1 MYEGLFK
8 GIRDADEVSP
18 LVDAVG
24 PGLRPRPHGQVV
36 EQVAVVVIRVG
47 HPKAAFSVPPC
58 HERTVCI
65 QINGGGSS
73 GGKLE
78 AVESQPHLVRRWE
91 AEEEALVPWLWEE

>member
-8 GIRDADEVSP
+8 GIRDADEVSA

-47 HPKAAFSVPPC
+47 RPKAAFGVPPC
-58 HERTVCI
+58 DERTVCI
-65 QINGGGSS
+65 QINRGGV
-73 GGKLE
+73 GG
-78 AVESQPHLVRRWE
+78 VESQPHLVRRWE
-91 AEEEALVPWLWEE
+91 AEEAALVPWLWKE